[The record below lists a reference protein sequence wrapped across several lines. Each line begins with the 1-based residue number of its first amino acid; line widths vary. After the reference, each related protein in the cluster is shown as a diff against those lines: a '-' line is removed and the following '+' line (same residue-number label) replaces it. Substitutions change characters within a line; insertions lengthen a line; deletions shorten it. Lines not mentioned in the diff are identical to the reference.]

1 VSLSRFDRS
10 QIKETARQLRQL
22 ERQYADSSGS
32 ERIAAL
38 LLLKTDPSLTLIEA
52 AARLGRSRRAVQRWL
67 EAYRRGGIGEMLSPA
82 VRRGRPRRLDADA
95 VHALRQELKNARL
108 GRITDV
114 QEYLQRQFGLD
125 LSASGVWY
133 MMRRDLSAVPRGW
146 MTVHDESDREH
157 FDRSGDGRGISRR
170 VIDFLNAL
178 PTTDDT
184 RQWIIDFREALA
196 TFLGDVDRIS
206 INVDLT
212 FDREEATSGQIVT
225 QHVQSSTTARSR
237 MAITVA
243 RDHAETPSQRLLS
256 EVRAGG
262 FPVSSFHPPS
272 TFDYYV
278 GAGVYIGS
286 VILWRNCTESPISDA
301 TLAVMRELERFI
313 LFALSDIIARNKAAR
328 PVDTA
333 FSDALRRMNADADLS
348 AQEQRIVI
356 LQLMGHSYK
365 EMADLL
371 SVTVDTVKKHF
382 TQIHRKTGTRS
393 QSELFAKYFTFRL
406 GE

>member
-1 VSLSRFDRS
+1 MSQSRFDRS
-10 QIKETARQLRQL
+10 QITETVRQLRLL
-22 ERQYADSSGS
+22 ERQHADSSGR
-32 ERIAAL
+32 ERIVAL
-38 LLLKTDPSLTLIEA
+38 RMLKSEPGLTLMELA
-52 AARLGRSRRAVQRWL
+52 GRLGRSRRALQRWL
-67 EAYRRGGIGEMLSPA
+67 EAYRRGGIGEMLSPV
-82 VRRGRPRRLDADA
+82 VRPGRPRRLDADA
-95 VHALRQELKNARL
+95 VRALRGELREARL

-114 QEYLQRQFGLD
+114 QAYLQRQFGLD
-125 LSASGVWY
+125 MSTSGVWY
-133 MMRRDLSAVPRGW
+133 VMRRDLSATPRGW
-146 MTVHDESDREH
+146 ITIHDEVDRPH
-157 FDRSGDGRGISRR
+157 PNGLDSGRGINRR

-178 PTTDDT
+178 PTTDDS
-184 RQWIIDFREALA
+184 RQWVIDFREALA

-212 FDREEATSGQIVT
+212 FDREDAETSQIVT
-225 QHVQSSTTARSR
+225 QHVQSSPTARSR

-243 RDHAETPSQRLLS
+243 RDRAEAPSQRLLR
-256 EVRAGG
+256 EARAGG
-262 FPVSSFHPPS
+262 FPVAAFHEPTS
-272 TFDYYV
+272 FDYFFGG
-278 GAGVYIGS
+278 GAYLGS
-286 VILWRNCTESPISDA
+286 VILWRNRSEPPISKE
-301 TLAVMRELERFI
+301 TVGVMAELERFI
-313 LFALSDIIARNKAAR
+313 LFALSDIVARNKAAR

-382 TQIHRKTGTRS
+382 KQIHRKTGTRS